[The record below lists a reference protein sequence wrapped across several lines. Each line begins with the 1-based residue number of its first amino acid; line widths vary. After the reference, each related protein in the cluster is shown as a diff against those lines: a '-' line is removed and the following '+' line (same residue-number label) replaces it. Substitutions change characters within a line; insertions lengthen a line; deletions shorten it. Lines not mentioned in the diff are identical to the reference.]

1 MNDLTELEITKEDL
15 EKLTEEELVDIKVR
29 LESLLM
35 ECEEILQEDTN
46 IEEK

>member
-29 LESLLM
+29 LENLLM